1 MDGVTGVC
9 RQAERLGEG
18 PMPVIKGGT
27 ETVSEIRVTMS
38 ASSGPDAPLRE
49 ALPSSS

>member
-1 MDGVTGVC
+1 MDGVTGVR

-18 PMPVIKGGT
+18 SVPLVKCGT
-27 ETVSEIRVTMS
+27 ETSEIRVKMS

-49 ALPSSS
+49 ALPNSS